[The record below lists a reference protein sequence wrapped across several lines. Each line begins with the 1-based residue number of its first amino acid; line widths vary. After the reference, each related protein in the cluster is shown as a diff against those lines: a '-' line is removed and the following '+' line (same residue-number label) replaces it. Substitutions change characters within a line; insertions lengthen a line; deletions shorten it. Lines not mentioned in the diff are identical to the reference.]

1 MRKMVKGF
9 NNAVGIGILIL
20 MGLMV
25 VAALHDM
32 NRGSLDD
39 LPADEIRDVVDKVM
53 QHGS

>member
-1 MRKMVKGF
+1 MIKGF
-9 NNAVGIGILIL
+9 NNAVGVGILIL

-25 VAALHDM
+25 VAALRDM

-39 LPADEIRDVVDKVM
+39 LPADEIRETVNKVM